1 VDLDSVVIDAYLRD
15 NQEFAKV
22 AMGRFRPETLTAFGQ
37 IAWQTIQEY
46 EKQHRRLP
54 PRELITDETGFV
66 FTQMEGEPIPT
77 DVILEKLQKRHRFS
91 ILRDGLKEASLLL
104 SRGEMDKAEAQ
115 ALGIARELDIDSQ
128 TMVRYAELPQAVDQA
143 RILYENTKNGITGVP
158 FPWPAMTAMTF
169 GLWPGTLT
177 FFVARPGTGKTWVAV
192 LVCWSAWAQYN
203 KKVLIVSPEM
213 GLGELGER
221 IVARHGQH
229 SYKNLVSGRIGKFA
243 EPRLYSTY
251 EKLKEGKNFYI
262 IDDEDHLTSDYIDDA
277 VHRLKPDLVAID
289 SVYMLRVEQ
298 KRLSRGAGSR
308 GDRFERMASTA
319 AWMRSGARRTGVPW
333 LGIHQL
339 SRAGDIANNKK
350 IMRQL
355 KRGKFAGQLQNAV
368 AYADE
373 LLWHC
378 HNLFALVQDEDMK
391 VDKKMLI
398 VPLKVRRQAN
408 FTLVAI
414 RWCMEK
420 MEFEELGNRVI
431 EKDDELAEPEIGDI
445 IL

>member
-169 GLWPGTLT
+169 GLWP
-177 FFVARPGTGKTWVAV
+177 V